1 MDTITPMES
10 PKVKQFGSGQH
21 PNVTAREFPPSVKY
35 SMSSGS
41 LEQIAEE
48 SKQAAREG
56 ESEPD
61 EILS

>member
-1 MDTITPMES
+1 MES
-10 PKVKQFGSGQH
+10 PKVKHFGAGGPIQNT
-21 PNVTAREFPPSVKY
+21 NVTAKEFPPSVKY

-41 LEQIAEE
+41 LEQIQEE